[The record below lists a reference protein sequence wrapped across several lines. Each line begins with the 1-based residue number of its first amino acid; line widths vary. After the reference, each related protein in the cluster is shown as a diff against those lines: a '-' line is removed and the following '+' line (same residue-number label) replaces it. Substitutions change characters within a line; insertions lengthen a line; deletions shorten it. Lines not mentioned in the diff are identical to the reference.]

1 MVKREL
7 YLYDYVDI
15 PYDDVV
21 ATVEE
26 HGDELF
32 QSATDDARD
41 RAHHVHANLVVDLG
55 AFEVGREIVV
65 DTGELER
72 PEDTRATLPIRW
84 HAEEHEGLFPSLTAN
99 LEIAMLA
106 ERAPLTQVT
115 LVGAYEPPMGL
126 LGAAGDRLWGHR
138 IAEAALHG
146 FLDTVVSRLR
156 RATGQQHG

>member
-1 MVKREL
+1 MVTREL
-7 YLYDYVDI
+7 YLYDYLEV

-21 ATVEE
+21 AAVEE

-65 DTGELER
+65 DIGDLER
-72 PEDTRATLPIRW
+72 PENTRATLPLRW
-84 HAEEHEGLFPSLTAN
+84 QAWEHEGLFPSLTAD
-99 LEIAMLA
+99 LEIVMLA
-106 ERAPLTQVT
+106 DRPPLTQVT
-115 LVGAYEPPMGL
+115 LVGTYEPPMGL

-146 FLDTVVSRLR
+146 FLGTVVERLR
-156 RATGQQHG
+156 RLVDEGR